1 MKVVILIPGPDSA
14 RSAYLKAAEL
24 AVAEVNA
31 HEGRQGLQLL
41 LSLHT
46 GDPLQRKNMKDLR
59 DLVSDKRVLLIMGK
73 LPYGTILPVAGLA
86 REKGIP
92 FLAFPQDFIEAGPTG
107 VEPQNLFWM
116 SPSPESFQRAAVRLA
131 AQFPQKKFYFLG
143 RDSAS
148 GRAWGKYF
156 WEELK
161 RLKPDAEPAGEILLF
176 GRVDNYGPYIQGI
189 LSAKTEA
196 CFSHLGPQ
204 EWPRFA
210 KMARQQGYFQKVIHF
225 ELESGSLES
234 LLALKK
240 DMPEGVWGVT
250 PFPFWALEGEETRSF
265 VSKFKEKMN
274 AYPDLD
280 ALSGYASI
288 QALVAAVKKAG
299 SLAPDKIMQGLEGLT
314 FGTPVGPLSFR
325 VTDHRVLWPIWG
337 GSTRF
342 VSGFAFPVL
351 GDLKAFGPDSFYPG
365 KTERKVEK

>member
-1 MKVVILIPGPDSA
+1 MKVIILVPGPEAALSP
-14 RSAYLKAAEL
+14 YLKAAEL

-31 HEGRQGLQLL
+31 REGGQGLQVLL
-41 LSLHT
+41 LLHT
-46 GDPLQRKNMKDLR
+46 GDPFQRRDMKDLR
-59 DLVSDKRVLLIMGK
+59 DLIADKKVLLMMGK
-73 LPYGTILPVAGLA
+73 LPSGAILPVVGLA

-92 FLAFPQDFIEAGPTG
+92 FLVFPQDFIEAGPLG

-161 RLKPDAEPAGEILLF
+161 RLKPDAEPAGEILHF

-189 LSAKTEA
+189 LSAKAEV
-196 CFSHLGPQ
+196 CFSHLGSK

-234 LLALKK
+234 LLAVKR
-240 DMPEGVWGVT
+240 DIPEGVWGIT
-250 PFPFWALEGEETRSF
+250 PFPFWALEGAETRSF
-265 VSKFKEKMN
+265 VNKFKEKMN
-274 AYPDLD
+274 AYPDLE
-280 ALSGYASI
+280 ALSGYASV
-288 QALVAAVKKAG
+288 QALAGAVKKAG
-299 SLAPDKIMQGLEGLT
+299 SLFPEKITQSLEGLT

-325 VTDHRVLWPIWG
+325 PTDHRALWPIWG
-337 GSTRF
+337 GSTKYI
-342 VSGFAFPVL
+342 SGFPFPVL
-351 GDLKAFGPDSFYPG
+351 GDLKAFGPDSFYPENS
-365 KTERKVEK
+365 ERKVEK